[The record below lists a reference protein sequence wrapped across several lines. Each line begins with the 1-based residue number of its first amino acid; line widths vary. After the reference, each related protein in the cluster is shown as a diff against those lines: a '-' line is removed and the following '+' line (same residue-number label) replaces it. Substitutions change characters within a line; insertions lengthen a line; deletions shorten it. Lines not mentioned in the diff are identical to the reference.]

1 MLSLQELF
9 HPRFVFLSTGLLIL
23 LCGGP
28 RVLVYGDNDV
38 WATCPF
44 VQPSKLIFVYPP
56 INSVRQVLLSPF
68 PVGAKKTR

>member
-28 RVLVYGDNDV
+28 RVLSYGGNDV
-38 WATCPF
+38 RTTCPF
-44 VQPSKLIFVYPP
+44 VQPSKLVFVNPP
-56 INSVRQVLLSPF
+56 TNSVRQVLLSPF